1 MVDTHRHG
9 DAVADARQTIVSAVL
24 RVIVGAVAI
33 AGLVLAG
40 LAFAGQLH
48 RPGVIPRMTLVG
60 GLLLGTGSLMSL
72 LSLVLV
78 VRGWRDSQA
87 RWLALGCLWFVLG
100 DAVPVAVR
108 DGWPYAGA
116 VGTVTDALAPI
127 GMAALVMFSVGWHAT
142 PPKFARGARG
152 LALLLA
158 GLGVVGS
165 VVADQVA
172 TAPRAFEAVGLLA
185 FSVMVCASIAGLA
198 VSAFNA
204 RGLERRRIGWIC
216 VTSAVGYAPL
226 FLFIFWPVSGHHTL
240 AVLSALMCYVVP
252 FGYGYAILR
261 DRVIDLGFA
270 LNRAAVFAATTV
282 LLVGLFGA
290 LQWGADQLLVRA
302 TGAQNFAVQMA
313 IAVFVLYVVRMLRV
327 RTDSLV
333 TRLFFAARLRRIDA
347 IRGIA
352 REVDAVEHAETIA
365 GFVIDR
371 LQVVASI
378 DASLYIESGEDFVRE
393 AGSIGPVRLS
403 VDAPVM
409 IAQRAALAPLSTAGY
424 DEPDDAMIFPL
435 VVRGQLRGG
444 LVCALPTADGAFAP
458 DESDALVALATR
470 TAIARDDLL
479 AQSLRAENRNLVAR
493 VHALERET
501 QVLARLVGLPE
512 ATSAE

>member
-1 MVDTHRHG
+1 
-9 DAVADARQTIVSAVL
+9 VSAVL
-24 RVIVGAVAI
+24 RIIVGAVAI
-33 AGLVLAG
+33 AGLVLSG

-48 RPGVIPRMTLVG
+48 GPSVIPRMSLVG

-100 DAVPVAVR
+100 DAVPVAAR
-108 DGWPYAGA
+108 DGWPYAGV
-116 VGTVTDALAPI
+116 VGTVTDALAPV

-152 LALLLA
+152 LALVLA
-158 GLGVVGS
+158 AVGVVGS
-165 VVADQVA
+165 VVADLIA
-172 TAPRAFEAVGLLA
+172 TAPRAFAAVGLLA
-185 FSVMVCASIAGLA
+185 FSVMVLASIAGLA

-226 FLFIFWPVSGHHTL
+226 FLFIFWPVSGHHSI
-240 AVLSALMCYVVP
+240 AVWSALMCYVVP

-270 LNRAAVFAATTV
+270 LNRAAVFAATTA

-290 LQWGADQLLVRA
+290 LQWGANQLLVRA

-313 IAVFVLYVVRMLRV
+313 IAVLVLYVVRMLRV

-333 TRLFFAARLRRIDA
+333 THCFFAARLRRIDA
-347 IRGIA
+347 IRGLA
-352 REVDAVEHAETIA
+352 SDVDAVQHAETIA
-365 GFVIDR
+365 SFVIDR
-371 LQVVASI
+371 LRVTCAIES
-378 DASLYIESGEDFVRE
+378 SLYVESNDGFMRE
-393 AGSIGPVRLS
+393 AGSIGPAHLS
-403 VDAPVM
+403 VDAPLV
-409 IAQRAALAPLSTAGY
+409 IALRTALGPISTVAY
-424 DEPDDAMIFPL
+424 DDASGALIFPL

-444 LVCALPTADGAFAP
+444 LVCAFPAGDDAFAP
-458 DESDALVALATR
+458 DESEALVALATR

-479 AQSLRAENRNLVAR
+479 AQSLRAENKDLVAR

-501 QVLARLVGLPE
+501 QVLARLVALPE

>member
-1 MVDTHRHG
+1 MADSLRHG
-9 DAVADARQTIVSAVL
+9 DAIADDGQTILSAVL
-24 RVIVGAVAI
+24 RVLVGAVAI
-33 AGLVLAG
+33 AGLVLAS

-48 RPGVIPRMTLVG
+48 GQGAIPPMPLVS
-60 GLLLGTGSLMSL
+60 GLLLGSGSLMSL

-87 RWLALGCLWFVLG
+87 RWLAVGCLWFVLG

-108 DGWPYAGA
+108 DGWAYAGV
-116 VGTVTDALAPI
+116 VGTVTDVLAVI
-127 GMAALVMFSVGWHAT
+127 GMAALVLFSVGWHAT
-142 PPKFARGARG
+142 PPAFARGARS

-158 GLGVVGS
+158 GIGIVGS
-165 VVADQVA
+165 SVADQVA
-172 TAPRAFEAVGLLA
+172 TAPRAFQAVGLLA

-226 FLFIFWPVSGHHTL
+226 FLFIFLRGSGHHSL
-240 AVLSALMCYVVP
+240 AVVSALMCYVVP

-270 LNRAAVFAATTV
+270 LNRAAVFAATTA

-302 TGAQNFAVQMA
+302 TGAQNFAVQMV
-313 IAVFVLYVVRMLRV
+313 IAVFVLYVVRMVRV
-327 RTDSLV
+327 RTESLV
-333 TRLFFAARLRRIDA
+333 THLFFAARLRRIDA
-347 IRGIA
+347 IRGFA
-352 REVDAVEHAETIA
+352 REVDAVENAETIA

-371 LQVVASI
+371 LRFACTI
-378 DASLYIESGEDFVRE
+378 EASLYVESSEGFVRE
-393 AGSIGPVRLS
+393 AGSIGPAHLS
-403 VDAPVM
+403 VDAPLV
-409 IAQRAALAPLSTAGY
+409 IALRAAIGPISTVAYDDIGAGVV
-424 DEPDDAMIFPL
+424 FPL
-435 VVRGQLRGG
+435 VVRAQLRGG
-444 LVCALPTADGAFAP
+444 LVCSFPAGDDAFAP
-458 DESDALVALATR
+458 DESEALVALATR

-479 AQSLRAENRNLVAR
+479 AQSLRAENRELLAR

-501 QVLARLVGLPE
+501 QVLARLMGLPE